1 LKSPLSKKIALI
13 ILGISFLAVL
23 ISGLIINLSVNRQ
36 FQTYLSRIEQ
46 GREDQIVKI
55 LVDIYREYDGWPEPP
70 VRIRMG
76 PGFFANFR
84 YATDLYG
91 KLTVIAGRGFFNRPP
106 AGGSQKSRKIAVD
119 GKPVGIAYFASNPL
133 EDYLSRQ
140 NEMFRH
146 TINRS
151 IVLAIFLAGLIS
163 LLTAGLLA
171 RQISLPITEMNR
183 IAKNMTMGNLE
194 SRVQK
199 LPRDE
204 LGELGNS
211 LNRLAERLR
220 QVENLRKKMTADV
233 AHDLRTPLTTIR
245 SHLEGMIDR
254 VIPASPENLD
264 SLLEEILRLTALV
277 EDLQK
282 IALVDSAIH
291 KFAIEPLEL
300 DKFLTEQVKKM
311 QPLYNEKGV
320 RLETGEFPAL
330 TLSSD
335 RDALGKICDNLLSNA
350 LKFTPAGQ
358 SVRVELTRQDTS
370 AIISVCDRGI
380 GISAADLPFI
390 FERFY
395 RTDRSRNR
403 ESGGFGLGLAIVK
416 ELVEA
421 LGGTVAVTS
430 APGKGSVFK
439 VKLPLDP
446 PAQRR

>member
-23 ISGLIINLSVNRQ
+23 ISGLIINFAVNRQ
-36 FQTYLSRIEQ
+36 FQTYLGRIEQ
-46 GREDQIVKI
+46 GREDQIVKV
-55 LVDIYREYDGWPEPP
+55 LVDIYREYDGWPELP
-70 VRIRMG
+70 VRIRVG
-76 PGFFANFR
+76 QGFLGNFR

-91 KLTVIAGRGFFNRPP
+91 KLTVIAGPGYYNR
-106 AGGSQKSRKIAVD
+106 ASADGIRKSRTVEVD
-119 GKPVGIAYFASNPL
+119 GKPVGIAYFGSNPIQ
-133 EDYLSRQ
+133 DFLSRQ

-151 IVLAIFLAGLIS
+151 IVLAIFLAGLMS
-163 LLTAGLLA
+163 LLTAVLLA
-171 RQISLPITEMNR
+171 RQISMPITEMNR
-183 IAKNMTMGNLE
+183 IAKDMTQGNLE

-199 LPRDE
+199 LPHDE

-220 QVENLRKKMTADV
+220 QAENLRKKMTADV
-233 AHDLRTPLTTIR
+233 AHDLRTPLATVR

-264 SLLEEILRLTALV
+264 SLLEEIMRLTALV

-311 QPLYNEKGV
+311 QPLFSEKGV
-320 RLETGEFPAL
+320 SLETGEFPAL
-330 TLSSD
+330 TLSTD

-358 SVRVELTRQDTS
+358 NVRVELALRDSS

-380 GISAADLPFI
+380 GIAAADLPFI

-395 RTDRSRNR
+395 RTDRSRSR

-421 LGGTVAVTS
+421 LGGTVTVTS
-430 APGKGSVFK
+430 TPGNGSTFR
-439 VKLPLDP
+439 VKLD
-446 PAQRR
+446 RRQE

>member
-1 LKSPLSKKIALI
+1 LNSPLFKKIALI

-23 ISGLIINLSVNRQ
+23 ISGLIINFSMNRQ

-46 GREDQIVKI
+46 GREDQIVKV
-55 LVDIYREYDGWPEPP
+55 LSDIYREYDGWPEQP

-76 PGFFANFR
+76 QGFLGNFR
-84 YATDLYG
+84 YATDLQG
-91 KLTVIAGRGFFNRPP
+91 KLTVVAGPSFFHRTPS
-106 AGGSQKSRKIAVD
+106 ARDIQKSRTILVD
-119 GKPVGIAYFASNPL
+119 GKTVGIAYFGSNPIQ
-133 EDYLSRQ
+133 DFLSRQ

-163 LLTAGLLA
+163 LLTAVLLA

-183 IAKNMTMGNLE
+183 IARDMTMGNLE
-194 SRVQK
+194 SRVKQ
-199 LPRDE
+199 LPRNE
-204 LGELGNS
+204 LGELGSS

-233 AHDLRTPLTTIR
+233 AHDLRTPLATVR

-264 SLLEEILRLTALV
+264 SLLEEIMRLTALV

-300 DKFLTEQVKKM
+300 DKFLSEQVKKM
-311 QPLYNEKGV
+311 QPLYNEKDV
-320 RLETGEFPAL
+320 RLETGEFPGI

-350 LKFTPAGQ
+350 LKFTPSGQ
-358 SVRVELTRQDTS
+358 SVRVELAFQESS
-370 AIISVCDRGI
+370 AIISVNDRGI
-380 GISAADLPFI
+380 GISADDLPFI

-430 APGKGSVFK
+430 VPGKGSNFK
-439 VKLPLDP
+439 VKLPVEHQTL
-446 PAQRR
+446 